1 METKDAIMERYDARK
16 EVYQN
21 FALEILHQLENILR
35 EEKLVCN
42 MISSRLKDR
51 ESLSKK
57 IDQKREKYTKLED
70 ITDIA
75 GVRIITYYIADVSRV
90 AEIVEQEF
98 TVDRENSIDKSAA
111 LEPDR
116 FGYCSVH
123 YVVEMSPERLKLREY
138 QAYAGLKCE
147 IQIRSVLQ
155 HAWAEIEH
163 DLGYKSTIAIPRD
176 IRRSFSRLAGLLEIA
191 DKEFQDIRSFL
202 KSYQNEAAGK
212 MERKELQD
220 MEIDAILLSTVIE
233 SNSNILNLNET
244 LADILGDR
252 LRKQIPPENL
262 ESAIKQLRW
271 FGVCT
276 VDQLQ
281 SFIAKNK
288 DKAAVVARK
297 MCDLGIRPFRTLKRT
312 IALDYL
318 CYAELLTANPSLE
331 RIKQYLNENHLGAA
345 GAGRPALA
353 YFMKQISEEMSC
365 QEDCSFKDD

>member
-1 METKDAIMERYDARK
+1 METKSTIMERYDAK
-16 EVYQN
+16 KGLYQN
-21 FALEILHQLENILR
+21 FGLEIQHQLENILR
-35 EEKLVCN
+35 EEGVVCN
-42 MISSRLKDR
+42 TISSRLKER
-51 ESLSKK
+51 ESLSEK
-57 IDQKREKYTKLED
+57 IDRKRDKYTQLED
-70 ITDIA
+70 ITDIT
-75 GVRIITYYIADVSRV
+75 GVRIITYYVADVNRV

-138 QAYAGLKCE
+138 QAYVGLKCE

-176 IRRSFSRLAGLLEIA
+176 IRRNFSRLAGLLEIA
-191 DKEFQDIRSFL
+191 DKEFQNIRSFL

-220 MEIDAILLSTVIE
+220 MEVDAILLNTVIK
-233 SNSNILNLNET
+233 SNPDIMGLNET
-244 LADILGDR
+244 LANILGGR
-252 LRKQIPPENL
+252 FLKRISPESI
-262 ESAIKQLRW
+262 ESTIKQLRW

-281 SFIAKNK
+281 SFIARNK
-288 DKAAVVARK
+288 DKVAVVARK
-297 MCDLGIRPFRTLKRT
+297 MCDLGIKPFNSLKRT

-318 CYAELLTANPSLE
+318 CYTELLTANPSAE
-331 RIKQYLNENHLGAA
+331 EIRRYLNENHMGVANS
-345 GAGRPALA
+345 GRPALA
-353 YFMKQISEEMSC
+353 YFMKQISEELNC
-365 QEDCSFKDD
+365 EG